1 MELLKAKVY
10 ENIILRDFF
19 YCVDKYGLKDPK
31 TISVLNWKRTKKI
44 VLYLASLVAGGAVAL
59 RLREVVDVDVHR
71 AGARDDLAPLDG
83 LDVAEVVV
91 VQDTHRPVQNI

>member
-1 MELLKAKVY
+1 M
-10 ENIILRDFF
+10 
-19 YCVDKYGLKDPK
+19 
-31 TISVLNWKRTKKI
+31 
-44 VLYLASLVAGGAVAL
+44 AGGAVAL
-59 RLREVVDVDVHR
+59 RLREVVDVHVHR